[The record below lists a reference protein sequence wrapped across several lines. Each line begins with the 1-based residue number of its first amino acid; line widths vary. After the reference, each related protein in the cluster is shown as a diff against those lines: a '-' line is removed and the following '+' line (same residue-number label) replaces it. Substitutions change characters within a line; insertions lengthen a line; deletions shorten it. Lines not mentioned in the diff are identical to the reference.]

1 MKHRIRKLTS
11 LLLSLS
17 LISALTLPAAASNA
31 LGEDLSAKDS
41 TRKHSFPPMYSGVQL
56 TPISGRK
63 ISSPTRLTRL

>member
-31 LGEDLSAKDS
+31 LGEDLFAKD
-41 TRKHSFPPMYSGVQL
+41 TLLHLYFTV
-56 TPISGRK
+56 
-63 ISSPTRLTRL
+63 

>member
-31 LGEDLSAKDS
+31 LGEDLSAKD
-41 TRKHSFPPMYSGVQL
+41 TAFHQCILEYNLLR
-56 TPISGRK
+56 
-63 ISSPTRLTRL
+63 SPDGKSHHLHA

>member
-31 LGEDLSAKDS
+31 LGGGPVRQGHTS
-41 TRKHSFPPMYSGVQL
+41 PPGNTAFHQCILEYNL
-56 TPISGRK
+56 LR
-63 ISSPTRLTRL
+63 SPDGKSHHLHA